1 MAARIRI
8 GIVGMGAAGWAF
20 VPAIRGNPAFELAAV
35 AEPDADMRETAA
47 KETGAGAYLDLASML
62 DGANLDA
69 VYIATPTE
77 LHPEHVALVCAA
89 KKHVLTEKPMA
100 IRVEQAQTMIDAAN
114 KAGVVLQVGHSH
126 SYDLP
131 IARMREIVASGTLGR
146 VRMIHTWNFTDWM
159 ARPRRAAEL
168 DVTQGGGVTYRQGAH
183 QVDILR
189 LIGGGLVKSV
199 RATTF
204 DWDASRRSI
213 GAHTIF
219 LNFADGATATA
230 VYNGYG
236 YFSGAELTGGVGEW
250 GEPSRPRAE
259 TRPPAPLLPEQ
270 ELAAKRKRARNA
282 IPANAPHQPHFG
294 LTLVSCERGGIRQS
308 PDGLLV
314 YSGKGREE
322 IALPKE
328 TSPRDLVMQEFA
340 EAIAG
345 KRTTHTGRWGLA
357 NLEVCTAAIES
368 SRTGKRDRVEASGRG
383 GGLAGDSCRSK
394 SSFRPTVRTPGF
406 LLRAP
411 PRISPLRS
419 STG

>member
-1 MAARIRI
+1 MSGKIRI

-20 VPAIRGNPAFELAAV
+20 LPPIRGNPAFQLAAIAEPV
-35 AEPDADMRETAA
+35 AEMRETVAA
-47 KETGAGAYLDLASML
+47 EIGVAVHPDLPSML
-62 DGANLDA
+62 RGAELDA

-100 IRVEQAQTMIDAAN
+100 VRVGQAQQMVEAASR
-114 KAGVVLQVGHSH
+114 AGVVLQVGHSH

-131 IARMREIVASGTLGR
+131 IARMREIVASGALGR

-159 ARPRRAAEL
+159 ARPRRAAEF
-168 DVTQGGGVTYRQGAH
+168 DIGQGGGVTYRQGAH

-204 DWDASRRSI
+204 DWDDSRRSI

-219 LNFADGATATA
+219 LNFADGTAATA

-236 YFSGAELTGGVGEW
+236 HFSGTELIGGVGEW
-250 GEPSRPRAE
+250 GEVTKPRA
-259 TRPPAPLLPEQ
+259 APQPSASLTPEQ
-270 ELAAKRKRARNA
+270 ELAAKRRRARNA
-282 IPANAPHQPHFG
+282 IPISTPHHPHFG
-294 LTLVSCERGGIRQS
+294 LTMVSCERGDIRQS

-314 YSGKGREE
+314 YSERGREE
-322 IALPKE
+322 IALPADK
-328 TSPRDLVMQEFA
+328 SPRDLVIAEFA
-340 EAIAG
+340 DAIAG
-345 KRTTHTGRWGLA
+345 KPTTHTGRWGLA

-368 SRTGKRDRVEASGRG
+368 SRTGKEIELKHQIAVA
-383 GGLAGDSCRSK
+383 K
-394 SSFRPTVRTPGF
+394 
-406 LLRAP
+406 
-411 PRISPLRS
+411 
-419 STG
+419 